1 MRVPY
6 SSLLEQE
13 QSKRTS
19 ELRTCEAPTA
29 GGRKAATA
37 PGRQETRENRRV
49 PSVLPSGRLE
59 PTPARRASQPH
70 TNPTRRG
77 RGRGRQSK
85 PESLLSIPPSSSS
98 SSLPNPRTRARD
110 SLPPPRSSRTRYDS
124 GNPPARALVGL
135 RGRDW
140 LMPPRL
146 A

>member
-1 MRVPY
+1 MRACVFRTLASWNRNSRTERQNSEPV
-6 SSLLEQE
+6 
-13 QSKRTS
+13 KRPQRGAARPQ
-19 ELRTCEAPTA
+19 LRQ
-29 GGRKAATA
+29 GDR
-37 PGRQETRENRRV
+37 RRENRRV
-49 PSVLPSGRLE
+49 PSVFPSRTDTGQADQ
-59 PTPARRASQPH
+59 PASH
-70 TNPTRRG
+70 TPTRRG
-77 RGRGRQSK
+77 RGRRSK